1 MANLATMPTN
11 SLVTIE
17 HNKDKLWTEKQ
28 TKNPNRNQTKT
39 GIGEKLSLTPACKHA
54 PSPGTFLCSRRP
66 SKPLISNNLHHKEAC
81 VMKDPTKEHRS
92 GSKEDIKKR
101 SQKNSSETHQKSSS
115 PTQTSRVAFC
125 QENQQKKAQ
134 RKN

>member
-11 SLVTIE
+11 SLITIE

-28 TKNPNRNQTKT
+28 IKNPNRNQTKT
-39 GIGEKLSLTPACKHA
+39 GIGEKLSLKPACKHA
-54 PSPGTFLCSRRP
+54 PSPGTFLCSRWP
-66 SKPLISNNLHHKEAC
+66 SKSLISNNLHHKEAR